1 MRNDAGACITLER
14 PYGCH
19 SRRPAQ
25 DDALPRTDEKD
36 AMPRAESPR
45 SKAVRKAP
53 RGTPSAASDA
63 SKATVQQAFL
73 DELIRTRTRV
83 SIFLVNGVKLE
94 GEIRSYDR
102 YVILMKN
109 ALTDKVYKH
118 AVSTVMP
125 MSVQPTATDTIVERR
140 VPRVRRPGATS
151 SGRG

>member
-1 MRNDAGACITLER
+1 M
-14 PYGCH
+14 
-19 SRRPAQ
+19 
-25 DDALPRTDEKD
+25 
-36 AMPRAESPR
+36 
-45 SKAVRKAP
+45 RKAP

-63 SKATVQQAFL
+63 SRATVQQAFL